1 MKTFFEQYQPVFEVV
16 CRLLGEGWRVNLLDD
31 CQFRIK
37 LTSPDFRN
45 YSIHIRMEKERLHI
59 VGGVDTRLWRSPVY
73 FCTLSPQRN
82 PVDIA
87 NDIQRK
93 ILVNAQQDI
102 EKAREYEFSQRI
114 EQEEKKILFGMM
126 SRLVELENWHGT
138 LTGFKT
144 ENGLNGYVSEG
155 NNGYEMHIRGVSLD
169 KLIKLAG
176 LIKQL

>member
-1 MKTFFEQYQPVFEVV
+1 MKTFFEKYQPVFEVV
-16 CRLLGEGWRVNLLDD
+16 CRLLGQGWRVNLLDD

-37 LTSPDFRN
+37 LTSPNFRN
-45 YSIHIRMEKERLHI
+45 YLIHIRMEKERLHI

-73 FCTLSPQRN
+73 LCTLSPQRN

-126 SRLVELENWHGT
+126 SQLVELENWHGT
-138 LTGFKT
+138 LTGFIT